1 MGRHTPNA
9 AERSFFAAVLAD
21 KPLTKKAVD
30 LSPDTAAAL
39 GIQSVSPSLLKSLE
53 GAATSRQ
60 QAPAN
65 PQPPAEEQPPPE
77 EQAPFEEAVE
87 EEAPIEE
94 PLPEEAPPVEVPA
107 FQRSDAEPPPEEETL
122 PQPELPS
129 RATHGKLFSDKRAH
143 PLQIFETLN
152 LRYKENWVEWEP
164 ETLWWAIRRDFGSV
178 GELARNKIMALRVAA
193 KTDMPWLDWDTF
205 ENCSLAWNDIVPLF
219 GAYQPVTPAQAA
231 FGVQILRAIQP
242 DQEFAW
248 EVSVYIA
255 ACLEDNG
262 WVYAPEEWFNGAQA
276 VIDRKIWLT
285 PMRDQVAQ
293 IWQRVRDVDPT
304 EVDWGDTD
312 PIEVHVVKLAVVQR
326 YLLERE
332 AIREKVP
339 GAGRSASTAPPVPR

>member
-21 KPLTKKAVD
+21 RPLTKKAVD

-53 GAATSRQ
+53 GSATSRQ

-65 PQPPAEEQPPPE
+65 PQPPSE
-77 EQAPFEEAVE
+77 EQAPPQEVAE

-94 PLPEEAPPVEVPA
+94 PPPEEAPPVEVPA
-107 FQRSDAEPPPEEETL
+107 FQRGDVEPPPEEEAL

-129 RATHGKLFSDKRAH
+129 RSTHGKLFSDKRAH

-164 ETLWWAIRRDFGSV
+164 ETLWWAIRRDFGPV
-178 GELARNKIMALRVAA
+178 GELARNKVMALRVAA
-193 KTDMPWLDWDTF
+193 TTDMPWLDWDTF
-205 ENCSLAWNDIVPLF
+205 ENCSLAWNDTIPLF

-255 ACLEDNG
+255 ACLEENG
-262 WVYAPEEWFNGAQA
+262 WVYAPEEWFAKAQP
-276 VIDRKIWLT
+276 VIDRKIWL
-285 PMRDQVAQ
+285 MGLKDQVAQ
-293 IWQRVRDVDPT
+293 TWPRVQDVDPT
-304 EVDWGDTD
+304 QVDWDEAD
-312 PIEVHVVKLAVVQR
+312 PLQVHLLKMAVVRR

-332 AIREKVP
+332 AIRGKVP
-339 GAGRSASTAPPVPR
+339 GAGRSTTTTPPLPP